1 MRESESDSLSEIE
14 SPVFESP
21 EDNQCQNVVV
31 QVTCHYD
38 NETERTTSSFS
49 FSDMSDEDDGEQR
62 VRALKML
69 LHESGLKDDEPASQ
83 PVTQTKLQADTESLP
98 SLSESEDDMES
109 SRAVALKI
117 LLQDRDEKARMVMK
131 ERKYLQKRRS
141 KARKRDKKMM
151 RLKELSAM
159 EKKKAKPSSKFSL
172 QPAKSQLTWAGSFF
186 VLRCQTA
193 LDSDL
198 TLLGAGRQKQWI
210 YSSTDSQLVSELT
223 F

>member
-1 MRESESDSLSEIE
+1 MVLARALKLLRKQQRLSLRESESDSLSEIESPVFE

-38 NETERTTSSFS
+38 DNETERTTSSFS
-49 FSDMSDEDDGEQR
+49 FSDMSDEDDGDMR

-69 LHESGLKDDEPASQ
+69 LHERGIKDDEPASQ

-109 SRAVALKI
+109 SRAVALRI
-117 LLQDRDEKARMVMK
+117 ILQDRVEKATMVMK
-131 ERKYLQKRRS
+131 ERKCMQKRRS
-141 KARKRDKKMM
+141 KARKREKKTM

-172 QPAKSQLTWAGSFF
+172 QPAKSQLT
-186 VLRCQTA
+186 
-193 LDSDL
+193 
-198 TLLGAGRQKQWI
+198 GAGPFFRA
-210 YSSTDSQLVSELT
+210 SVPNS
-223 F
+223 FP

>member
-1 MRESESDSLSEIE
+1 MMPLQMSRLFLAQFSTMALARALKLLRKQQRQSLRESESDSLSEIESPVFE

-69 LHESGLKDDEPASQ
+69 LHERGLKDDEPAWQ

-109 SRAVALKI
+109 SRAV
-117 LLQDRDEKARMVMK
+117 V
-131 ERKYLQKRRS
+131 
-141 KARKRDKKMM
+141 
-151 RLKELSAM
+151 
-159 EKKKAKPSSKFSL
+159 
-172 QPAKSQLTWAGSFF
+172 
-186 VLRCQTA
+186 
-193 LDSDL
+193 
-198 TLLGAGRQKQWI
+198 
-210 YSSTDSQLVSELT
+210 
-223 F
+223 